1 MIPLLRNESQ
11 QKPLFHI
18 IHEDDI
24 YLLNTAD
31 AEWFQVLYHFP
42 WERYREF
49 GVQYYDALYEF
60 NRKQARE
67 WEKRGDEREEE
78 AVESEEEARQRLLF
92 SRVTMQSE
100 SEMREGVLFE
110 VKLVPVKTGIEEA
123 SPSGVSPESIAPGKV
138 PLRLGGKRPKCFFAL
153 LKSFIGATIMGFPA
167 EPEWVYML
175 LKSNPSF
182 ARVCGFIPR
191 DVRDEYCSEH
201 IPSLRKL
208 EQFDQVMTE
217 SGIWAKIKLEEV
229 KENIKSGVI
238 RKEKELV
245 GDTTHY
251 YAYSGF
257 ETVVYKDERGKEQK
271 KSQSRVTKVCRCE
284 DKQGC
289 GHPWELSDDGAGTIV
304 KSGGKMYW
312 GHKASV
318 LGFPRQGIPL
328 DARAIKEAATFD
340 GETFYPHVEE
350 LFEMYP
356 EMQSSVE
363 RVLYDSASDSDEIKE
378 KFKDNLGIEVKA
390 SFNPRGKKEITENVP
405 RGIEKITPYGVPVCK
420 AGYEMEYQGM
430 RYENEKFIYQS
441 PKDSDNVPVCLACRH
456 RENCCPNAAR
466 GRTINVSFDL
476 LPHIDSQ
483 DPPMAKRYK
492 AIMSRRTSVERMI
505 KRLKCD
511 LGDDR
516 LTKRGNESF
525 QAYLDK
531 TMIAFHVLL
540 RN

>member
-1 MIPLLRNESQ
+1 MMLPFLRNESQ

-24 YLLNTAD
+24 ELLNTPD
-31 AEWFQVLYHFP
+31 AEWFRVLYNFR

-49 GVQYYDALYEF
+49 GAQYYNALYEF
-60 NRKQARE
+60 NQRQAR
-67 WEKRGDEREEE
+67 DREERIDSQEEGVIE
-78 AVESEEEARQRLLF
+78 AKEEARQRLLF
-92 SRVTMQSE
+92 SRVTMQAKSE
-100 SEMREGVLFE
+100 IRDVVLYEGEIV
-110 VKLVPVKTGIEEA
+110 EA
-123 SPSGVSPESIAPGKV
+123 QSSGVSPESISPGEV
-138 PLRLGGKRPKCFFAL
+138 PLRLGGKKPKCFFAL
-153 LKSFIGATIMGFPA
+153 LKSFLGTVIMGFPA
-167 EPEWVYML
+167 EPEWVHVL
-175 LKSNPSF
+175 LRSNPSF
-182 ARVCGFIPR
+182 ARVCGFVPR
-191 DVRDEYCSEH
+191 HVRDEYSSEH

-217 SGIWAKIKLEEV
+217 SGLWDKIKVEEV
-229 KENIKSGVI
+229 RQNIKTGVI
-238 RKEKELV
+238 GKEKELV

-251 YAYSGF
+251 YAYSVF
-257 ETVVYKDERGKEQK
+257 ETVAYRDESGKEQK
-271 KSQSRVTKVCRCE
+271 KSQSRVTKGCRCE

-289 GHPWELSDDGAGTIV
+289 SHPWELSDEGAGTIV

-328 DARAIKEAATFD
+328 DARAVTDAATYD
-340 GETFYPHVEE
+340 GETFYPHVEK

-356 EMQSSVE
+356 EIQSSVK
-363 RVLYDSASDSDEIKE
+363 RVLYDSACDSSEIKE
-378 KFKDNLGIEVKA
+378 KFEDNLGIELKA
-390 SFNPRGKKEITENVP
+390 SFNPRRKKEINENLP
-405 RGIEKITPYGVPVCK
+405 RGIEKITPYGVPICK

-441 PKDSDNVPVCLACRH
+441 PKDSDNVSVCFVCQH
-456 RENCCPNAAR
+456 RENCCPNSTT
-466 GRTINVSFDL
+466 GRTINISFDL
-476 LPHIDSQ
+476 LPHIDPQ

-492 AIMSRRTSVERMI
+492 AIMSRRPSVERMI

-516 LTKRGNESF
+516 LTKRGNDSF